1 MRRTPLAVLIPMV
14 AVLGTAC
21 SDASTPTS
29 PNASAVNTPSLGKIP
44 VVPPAID
51 GVMSPG
57 EWDGAATI
65 PFRLYVPGPAGAV
78 PAMAYITHDKASM
91 YLAVAFDRM
100 SPFHPTDF
108 LGFEF
113 DNDNDGIREDGD
125 EIVMTFASLPQ
136 NVAGAGAD
144 YYRFNGGFDNQSD
157 ALDGGTNDVV
167 TAWGAIGTKGVFE
180 IRHPLKSGDAA
191 HDFSLDPSVSPVT
204 VGVEIG
210 VSLEKDPVGSWAMVN
225 TYYPS
230 LTTYCRVTL
239 TKKSTS
245 VICP

>member
-1 MRRTPLAVLIPMV
+1 MRRTPLAVLIPIV

-29 PNASAVNTPSLGKIP
+29 PNASAANAPNLGKIV

-78 PAMAYITHDKASM
+78 PATAYVTHDKASL
-91 YLAVAFDRM
+91 YLAVTFDRM
-100 SPFHPTDF
+100 SPFHPNDF
-108 LGFEF
+108 LAFEF

-125 EIVMTFASLPQ
+125 DILLTFASLPQ
-136 NVAGAGAD
+136 NVPGAGGD
-144 YYRFNGGFDNQSD
+144 YYRFNGGFDNKSD
-157 ALDGGTNDVV
+157 QLDGGTNDVV
-167 TAWGAIGTKGVFE
+167 TAWGALGTKGVFE

-191 HDFSLDPSVSPVT
+191 HDLSIDPSISAVT
-204 VGVEIG
+204 VGMEVSA
-210 VSLEKDPVGSWAMVN
+210 SLEADPVGSLVTVP

-230 LTTYCRVTL
+230 LTTYCRLTL
-239 TKKSTS
+239 TKKATS
-245 VICP
+245 VTCP